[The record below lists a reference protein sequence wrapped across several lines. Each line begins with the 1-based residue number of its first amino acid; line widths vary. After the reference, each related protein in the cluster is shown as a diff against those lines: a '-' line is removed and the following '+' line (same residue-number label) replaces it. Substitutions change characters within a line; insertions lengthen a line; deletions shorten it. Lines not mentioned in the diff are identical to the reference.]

1 MVPHIWMKCRQIR
14 LELIFWRK
22 RIFSA
27 AFPLNPAVF
36 KAIVLKQQALHSKKL
51 TADF

>member
-1 MVPHIWMKCRQIR
+1 LNSFFGGKLLTV
-14 LELIFWRK
+14 
-22 RIFSA
+22 